1 MYFIFMMYTN
11 IGEDKIIP
19 KDPVFFGTV
28 NQSWSRIMPCF
39 LSVVPKFSEI
49 REAYYEKN
57 TKERLITQVKKI
69 RS

>member
-28 NQSWSRIMPCF
+28 NQS
-39 LSVVPKFSEI
+39 
-49 REAYYEKN
+49 
-57 TKERLITQVKKI
+57 
-69 RS
+69 